1 VKSGDLSLDELK
13 KKTIDSLDE
22 FMGRVEK
29 EKKIR
34 KDFGAELIND

>member
-1 VKSGDLSLDELK
+1 VKSGDLSLEDLQK
-13 KKTIDSLDE
+13 IAVGSLDE